1 MADYPDREHFIPVRV
16 TDLVEFLCTR
26 SGPLD
31 GDGLGPGDRD
41 RFRRFARAVT
51 LHLHAVYQA
60 ELRQLKDAYAAFDPD
75 ADPKPLAKPTGAE
88 REAGLGKLF
97 DTFCHLMQRANYTR
111 LSREE
116 LERTMAGASDWGVDM
131 DIPWDAFDRVEVFVR
146 GKGTSRRF
154 RRNWRKWFRREAVA
168 VPTFSRAAV
177 MFKQRPHKRLGDDAD
192 TDDVFLKLFKDIPR
206 QDVEML
212 LPGGRVKMPLLDRF
226 KLGGSLT
233 STVGY
238 VLYKLSTFKLGVLTG
253 ALFGGVTV
261 AAMTLYAPIALIL
274 GYGYKTWYSF
284 QVSKQTYSL
293 QLTQSLYYQNL
304 DNNGGV
310 VFRLLD
316 EAEEQETREALLA
329 YFYLWRYAGADGWT
343 PADLD
348 GYVELDLERQLGVEV
363 DFEIEDA
370 LAKLVRA
377 GIVSESAGRY
387 AAVPIDAAQDRLDRL
402 WEEYTRAAVPAGEL
416 VSAG

>member
-1 MADYPDREHFIPVRV
+1 MAEFADREHFIPVRV

-31 GDGLGPGDRD
+31 GDTLPAGDQA

-60 ELRQLKDAYAAFDPD
+60 ELRRLKDAYAPFDPD
-75 ADPKPLAKPTGAE
+75 ADPRPLAKPSPAE
-88 REAGLGKLF
+88 RAAALGKLF
-97 DTFCHLMQRANYTR
+97 DTFCHLMDRANYTR

-116 LERTMAGASDWGVDM
+116 VERTMAGASDWGVDL

-146 GKGTSRRF
+146 GRGTGRRF
-154 RRNWRKWFRREAVA
+154 RRNWRRWFRREAVA
-168 VPTFSRAAV
+168 VPTFARAAV
-177 MFKQRPHKRLGDDAD
+177 IFKQRPHKRLGDDAD

-206 QDVEML
+206 QDIEML
-212 LPGGRVKMPLLDRF
+212 LPGGRVKMPLLDRL

-238 VLYKLSTFKLGVLTG
+238 ALYKLSSFKLGMLTG

-261 AAMTLYAPIALIL
+261 AVVTLYAPIALIL

-304 DNNGGV
+304 DNNAGV

-329 YFYLWRYAGADGWT
+329 YFYLWRYAGEGGWT

-348 GYVELDLERQLGVEV
+348 DYVELDLERQLGVAV

-370 LAKLVRA
+370 LGKLARA
-377 GIVSESAGRY
+377 GVVTEAGGRY

-402 WEEYTRAAVPAGEL
+402 WQEYTRAAVPAGEL